1 MKEKDALR
9 QKFSSEPDK
18 YYKVALFEREGFTRR
33 QCASCG
39 KFFWTLD
46 PNRKVCAEQPC
57 QYYEFLGNPPTPIR
71 LDYIETWKRVEEF
84 FVKNGHTSV
93 RRYPVVCRWRP
104 DLFFTVAS
112 IIDFQR
118 IEGGKVV
125 FEVPANPLIVPQMCL
140 RFNDIQNVGVSGRHY
155 TSFCMIGQAAIANS
169 EGYWKDRCIDLD
181 YDMLTQVLKIPKEE
195 IVFLEDV
202 WVGYGAFGYSL
213 EYHARGLELGNA
225 VFTAF
230 EGTIDDHKEMPE
242 KVIDMG
248 AGLERFTWI
257 TQGTPTSYDCV
268 FGPVIPRMLKELGVE
283 YDEDFFMQY
292 AKIAGTV
299 NVDETP
305 DIRAAK
311 TKVAQ
316 SLGVS
321 LEELEKKVKPLEAI
335 YAVADHARTLAF
347 AIADGGLPSNVGGG
361 YNLRVIYR
369 RAIDFLNE
377 FKWKLKLEDVAK
389 WHVDYLR
396 PIYPELDEHKND
408 IEIILGV
415 EEKRYQSTRERI
427 GKLATTLQ
435 KSTTPLGEEDLI
447 RLYDSEGVTPEML
460 VKHGLQIAIP
470 QDFYAKV
477 TARHVVPKKMVETY
491 KFDVDGLAPTRLL
504 FYEDQNLFDFQ
515 AKILKVFEGRFII
528 LDGTSF
534 YARSGG
540 QEPDI
545 GKIEDFEVV
554 NVEKYGHVVVHE
566 LKNPPPFTEGQTVNC
581 SVDRHRRGILMR
593 HHTATHV
600 LNGAARKLLGPWV
613 WQHSAYKDIDKA
625 RLDVTHYAHLTR
637 EDIQKLEE
645 MANEIVIKN
654 VPVIKEILPRGEA
667 ENKYGFTIYQ
677 GGVVPGKEVRIQNIS
692 GWDVEACGGT
702 HCTRTGDIG
711 FIKIL
716 KAERVQDG
724 IERLEFVA
732 GEVAL
737 KQIQSQAQT
746 VSELSQRLGAPQDKI
761 VESVNNSLTHLENLK
776 KQQRTLMKRV
786 SSALAKEIASS
797 ATSIDGVK
805 IHVSPDVDL
814 DDEYQI
820 ALGEQAVN
828 VNPEMVYAAFL
839 PRNGRV
845 RVLIF
850 SGKDA
855 QKRGV
860 HAGNA
865 TKEIAKLVGG
875 SGGGDAAF
883 GQGGGTIVDKI
894 DEAKKSLLTYVK
906 NTLDRQK

>member
-18 YYKVALFEREGFTRR
+18 YYKVELFDREGFTRR

-39 KFFWTLD
+39 KFFWSLD
-46 PNRKVCAEQPC
+46 SQRKVCAEQPC
-57 QYYEFLGNPPTPIR
+57 QYYEFLGNPPTSLK

-84 FVKNGHTSV
+84 FAKNGHTSV

-125 FEVPANPLIVPQMCL
+125 FELPANPLIVPQMCL

-155 TSFCMIGQAAIANS
+155 TSFCMIGQAALANS
-169 EGYWKDRCIDLD
+169 EGYWKDHCIDLD
-181 YDMLTQVLKIPKEE
+181 YDMLTQVLKIPKKE

-213 EYHARGLELGNA
+213 EYHVRGLELGNA

-230 EGTIDDHKEMPE
+230 EGTIDDYKEMPE

-248 AGLERFTWI
+248 AGLERFAWI

-268 FGPVIPRMLKELGVE
+268 FGPVIPKMMKELGVE
-283 YDEDFFMQY
+283 YDEDFFMKY

-299 NVDETP
+299 NADETP
-305 DIRAAK
+305 DVKAAK
-311 TKVAQ
+311 MKVAKT
-316 SLGVS
+316 LGVS
-321 LEELEKKVKPLEAI
+321 LEELEKKVKPLEAT

-347 AIADGGLPSNVGGG
+347 SVADGGLPSNVGGG

-369 RAIDFLNE
+369 RAVDFLNE
-377 FKWKLKLEDVAK
+377 FKWEIKLEDIAK

-396 PIYPELDEHKND
+396 PIYPELEEHKND
-408 IEIILGV
+408 IDIILGV
-415 EEKRYQSTRERI
+415 EEKRYQSTKERI
-427 GKLATTLQ
+427 GKITANLQ
-435 KSTTPLGEEDLI
+435 KSSKTLGEEDLI

-460 VKHGLQIAIP
+460 AKHGLQITIP

-477 TARHVVPKKMVETY
+477 TARHVVPKKMIETY
-491 KFDVDGLAPTRLL
+491 KFDVEDLPPTRLL
-504 FYEDQNLFDFQ
+504 FYEDQSLFEFQ
-515 AKILKVFEGRFII
+515 AKILKIFEGRFIV
-528 LDGTSF
+528 LDKTAF

-545 GKIEDFEVV
+545 GTIEGFEVV

-566 LKNPPPFTEGQTVNC
+566 LKTVSALAEGQVVNC
-581 SVDRHRRGILMR
+581 SVDQHRRGVLMR

-625 RLDVTHYAHLTR
+625 RLDITHYAHLTKD
-637 EDIQKLEE
+637 EIQKLEE
-645 MANEIVIKN
+645 MANQIVVKN
-654 VPVIKEILPRGEA
+654 IPVIKEVLPRGEA
-667 ENKYGFTIYQ
+667 ESKYGFTIYQ
-677 GGVVPGKEVRIQNIS
+677 GGVVPSKEVRIQNIVD
-692 GWDVEACGGT
+692 WDVEACGGT
-702 HCTRTGDIG
+702 HCNRTGDIG

-737 KQIQSQAQT
+737 KQVQSQSQT
-746 VSELSQRLGAPQDKI
+746 ISELSQRLSAPHDKI
-761 VESVNNSLTHLENLK
+761 VESVNNSLTQLENLK
-776 KQQRTLMKRV
+776 KQQKTLMKRV

-805 IHVSPDVDL
+805 VHVSPDVEL
-814 DDEYQI
+814 YDDYQI
-820 ALGEQAVN
+820 ALG
-828 VNPEMVYAAFL
+828 
-839 PRNGRV
+839 
-845 RVLIF
+845 
-850 SGKDA
+850 
-855 QKRGV
+855 
-860 HAGNA
+860 
-865 TKEIAKLVGG
+865 
-875 SGGGDAAF
+875 
-883 GQGGGTIVDKI
+883 
-894 DEAKKSLLTYVK
+894 
-906 NTLDRQK
+906 